1 MKNKQEIVANII
13 NKINEEYVVDAAE
26 IIPVPINL
34 TRNDSVSV
42 NFLTKKPKRNKLVAN

>member
-1 MKNKQEIVANII
+1 MKNKQTII
-13 NKINEEYVVDAAE
+13 KDIIDKINEEYVVDAAE

-42 NFLTKKPKRNKLVAN
+42 NFLTEKAERT